1 MDSHKVVT
9 HQGQSREGESPLLD
23 RRKDSF
29 SCTRPPLLV
38 VMASRGWSVAG
49 DTCPPRKQAMS
60 LTKLT
65 QATQDRIN
73 ALCDRFNDKKGWHIS
88 EIVAEYAADALVTPE
103 HLLVGLKG
111 KQNVGTAY
119 AAWYVHKSGVDAKAM
134 NITFIANNY
143 SAIQV
148 QTTPEAMSA
157 ELSRVSALAID
168 LKKSLVMAEALA
180 GTAAVNAYQ
189 SLSDEFDKVAKTII
203 VPSNAA
209 DALVMTL
216 RVKMANL
223 EALYKASLPAKVQE
237 KETIKS

>member
-1 MDSHKVVT
+1 M
-9 HQGQSREGESPLLD
+9 
-23 RRKDSF
+23 
-29 SCTRPPLLV
+29 
-38 VMASRGWSVAG
+38 AG

-73 ALCDRFNDKKGWHIS
+73 ALCDRFNDKKGWLIS
-88 EIVAEYAADALVTPE
+88 EIVAEYVADTLVTPE

-111 KQNVGTAY
+111 KQNIGTAY

-143 SAIQV
+143 SSIQV
-148 QTTPEAMSA
+148 QSTPEAMSA
-157 ELSRVSALAID
+157 ELARVSGLAID
-168 LKKSLVMAEALA
+168 LKKSLAMADALA
-180 GTAAVNAYQ
+180 GTAIVASLTA
-189 SLSDEFDKVAKTII
+189 LSDEFDKVAKTII

-209 DALVMTL
+209 NALVMTL

-223 EALYKASLPAKVQE
+223 EALYKASFPVEAKE
-237 KETIKS
+237 KETINA

>member
-1 MDSHKVVT
+1 
-9 HQGQSREGESPLLD
+9 
-23 RRKDSF
+23 
-29 SCTRPPLLV
+29 
-38 VMASRGWSVAG
+38 
-49 DTCPPRKQAMS
+49 MS

-88 EIVAEYAADALVTPE
+88 EIVAEYVADALVTPE

-143 SAIQV
+143 SSIQV
-148 QTTPEAMSA
+148 QSTPEAMSA
-157 ELSRVSALAID
+157 ELARVSALAID
-168 LKKSLVMAEALA
+168 LKKSLDMADALA
-180 GTAAVNAYQ
+180 GTAIVNVY
-189 SLSDEFDKVAKTII
+189 SSISDEFDKAAKTIV
-203 VPSNAA
+203 VPSDAA
-209 DALVMTL
+209 TALVMTL

-223 EALYKASLPAKVQE
+223 EALYKASFPVKAKE
-237 KETIKS
+237 KETINA

>member
-1 MDSHKVVT
+1 M
-9 HQGQSREGESPLLD
+9 
-23 RRKDSF
+23 
-29 SCTRPPLLV
+29 
-38 VMASRGWSVAG
+38 AG

-88 EIVAEYAADALVTPE
+88 EIVAEYAADPQVTPE

-143 SAIQV
+143 SSIQV
-148 QTTPEAMSA
+148 QDTPEKMNA

-168 LKKSLVMAEALA
+168 EKKSLAMADALA
-180 GTAAVNAYQ
+180 GTAIVAQLEA
-189 SLSDEFDKVAKTII
+189 LSDQFDKVAKTIM
-203 VPSNAA
+203 VPSQAS

-216 RVKMANL
+216 KVKFEKLLSQYQSN
-223 EALYKASLPAKVQE
+223 KVQE
-237 KETIKS
+237 KETINA